1 MGHLRVQQTLAG
13 DMHASRA
20 CGPSARRGEFT
31 FFFPNTTRR
40 MVGRRYYVA
49 VWLEAFVSAVSGD
62 VFASEGEWY
71 AAALP
76 SLRLPRFRQHLLM
89 FSRAKSGDF

>member
-1 MGHLRVQQTLAG
+1 MRAGHVDPPPGLQR
-13 DMHASRA
+13 
-20 CGPSARRGEFT
+20 FT